1 MEQNRFYEKR
11 YFVHMAYHG
20 YNYHGWQRQINA
32 TSVQQIMEESL
43 TKLLRSKITCLG
55 CGRTDAMVH
64 ASQYF
69 FHFDFGPM
77 LPSNLLFTLNKVL
90 PDDIAVFDIIP
101 MEGFPHAQYAAIE
114 RSYEYYIHTRKDPF
128 LHKFSALYE
137 EPSLDLTKMKQT
149 VDILPKYS
157 DYSQFCKSPD
167 RNDDNFCNI
176 ATTKLFTN
184 QKQDRVRFQIT
195 ANRYIQGM
203 IRVIVRRLI
212 DIGRGKLSVDE
223 FEAILE
229 GAIKP
234 KKIVVAYPQGL
245 YLTKIKYPFLELPSG
260 SDFIGGT
267 NNGDDYWTEC

>member
-90 PDDIAVFDIIP
+90 PDDIAVLDI
-101 MEGFPHAQYAAIE
+101 
-114 RSYEYYIHTRKDPF
+114 
-128 LHKFSALYE
+128 
-137 EPSLDLTKMKQT
+137 
-149 VDILPKYS
+149 
-157 DYSQFCKSPD
+157 
-167 RNDDNFCNI
+167 
-176 ATTKLFTN
+176 
-184 QKQDRVRFQIT
+184 
-195 ANRYIQGM
+195 
-203 IRVIVRRLI
+203 
-212 DIGRGKLSVDE
+212 
-223 FEAILE
+223 
-229 GAIKP
+229 
-234 KKIVVAYPQGL
+234 
-245 YLTKIKYPFLELPSG
+245 
-260 SDFIGGT
+260 
-267 NNGDDYWTEC
+267 